1 MESDVFKFIKNW
13 LLKHTKRKSSY
24 IPKYLSGKNSDD

>member
-13 LLKHTKRKSSY
+13 LLKHTKKSSY